1 MEIHQLV
8 AGFDHGD
15 AITNY
20 ALELRDIFRSWGYPS
35 GIYGE
40 HINPALRKYCLPY
53 PEHREKSSPE
63 NITVLH
69 FSIGSESSKY
79 FAELPDKKIMIY
91 HNITPPQ
98 FFQGFD
104 AEVAYNLRKGREELQ
119 MLKDIPHLALG
130 DSEYNCQELRKAGYK
145 NVDHLPIIVDLEKYR
160 RKPKARIIKQY
171 SKSLA
176 GGSRRTTNFLSVG
189 RIIPNKKLEDVIKV
203 FYYYVKHIDLNSRL
217 FLVGA
222 YNEEGRYLSFL
233 NNLIKKLGIREK
245 VVLSGRV
252 DFEELLAY
260 YHLADVY
267 LCLSEHEGF
276 CIPLLESMFFE
287 IPIIAYEA
295 AAVPYTLNGAG
306 IIFKEKKYADI
317 AEAAQLLLTNKDLR
331 KTIIEKEKARIKD
344 FQKERIAAK
353 LKAYMEQFL

>member
-1 MEIHQLV
+1 MQIHQLV
-8 AGFDHGD
+8 AGFDYGD
-15 AITNY
+15 AISNY
-20 ALELRDIFRSWGYPS
+20 ALELRSIFRSWGHPS

-40 HINPALRKYCLPY
+40 YINPGLRKYCLPY
-53 PEHREKSSPE
+53 PEHREKSSAE
-63 NITVLH
+63 NITILH

-79 FAELPDKKIMIY
+79 FSGLPDKKIMIY

-104 AEVAYNLRKGREELQ
+104 AELAYNLRKGREELQ
-119 MLKDIPHLALG
+119 MLKDIPRLAFG
-130 DSEYNCQELRKAGYK
+130 DSEYNCQELRKTGYK
-145 NVDHLPIIVDLEKYR
+145 NVGHLPIIVDFEKYR
-160 RKPKARIIKQY
+160 KRPKAGIMKLH
-171 SKSLA
+171 SKNLV
-176 GGSRRTTNFLSVG
+176 GKRRGTTNFLSVG
-189 RIIPNKKLEDVIKV
+189 RIIPNKKLEDVVKV
-203 FYYYVKHIDLNSRL
+203 FYYYVKHINLNSRL

-233 NNLIKKLGIREK
+233 SNLIKKLGIEEK

-276 CIPLLESMFFE
+276 CIPLLESMFFG

-306 IIFKEKKYADI
+306 IIFKEKRYEDI
-317 AEAAQLLLTNKDLR
+317 AEAAHLLLTNKELR
-331 KTIIEKEKARIKD
+331 KATIEKEKARLKD
-344 FQKERIAAK
+344 FQKERIAVK
-353 LKAYMEQFL
+353 LKAHIEKFL